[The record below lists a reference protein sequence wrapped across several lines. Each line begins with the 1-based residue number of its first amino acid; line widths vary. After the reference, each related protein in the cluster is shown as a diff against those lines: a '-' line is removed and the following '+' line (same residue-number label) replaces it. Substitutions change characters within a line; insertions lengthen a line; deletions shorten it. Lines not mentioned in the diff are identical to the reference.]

1 MSAPAYAPASV
12 RNSEPILG
20 ALIDEIGD
28 CKRLLEVG
36 SGTGF
41 HAVTFG
47 RALPGLNWQTS
58 DLPEN
63 HDYINAAI
71 QDAGLPNVVKPMS
84 LDVLDADE
92 IVPAGPGF
100 DAVYSSNTA
109 HIMGFEAVQSM
120 IALAGRVILP
130 GGRLLLYGPFKR
142 AGQFTTPSNA
152 AFDES
157 LRARDA
163 TMGIRDLEAIDQ
175 LAAQHSMRR
184 LRIYAMPAN
193 NLLVVW
199 QKEEGDA

>member
-1 MSAPAYAPASV
+1 MATPAYAPASV

-20 ALIDEIGD
+20 VLIDEIGD
-28 CKRLLEVG
+28 CERLLEVG

-47 RALPGLNWQTS
+47 RAFSQLTWQTS

-63 HDYINAAI
+63 HDDINAAVRE
-71 QDAGLPNVVKPMS
+71 AGLRNVRKPIR
-84 LDVLDADE
+84 LDVLDPDDT
-92 IVPAGPGF
+92 IVAAAGF

-109 HIMGFEAVQSM
+109 HIMGIDAVCSM
-120 IALAGRVILP
+120 IALAGRVLPP

-142 AGQFTTPSNA
+142 AGQFNTPSNA

-163 TMGIRDLEAIDQ
+163 TMGIRDLEAIEQ
-175 LAAQHSMRR
+175 LAAQHFMRR
-184 LRIYAMPAN
+184 LRVYAMPAN

-199 QKEEGDA
+199 QKEECDE